1 MEETATT
8 AASSRMDKIL
18 EEIAAYEVKLEDD
31 PTLPSLG
38 TKYLQRVLAQCRG
51 YSNRVTF
58 YHQELSREEKRL
70 KIELKISEMDLEFKT
85 KEMLADDVV
94 VRQQP
99 SIADREALA
108 AMQLR
113 TEHGNVSRLKV
124 EMMDVQETLKLVKF
138 KHSELQRTSQDIRM
152 QRMLVK
158 DDFDARMSGGE
169 GYVKPQSGQDR
180 AVGGGMPAPVPRDPI
195 DPRDLL
201 DASKRPDDMP
211 EPIDAAHASMI
222 ADFFGSRTGSDHA
235 VSAPEARPEPV
246 SPEKNTDLAPEQ
258 TKAVSYDDL
267 LL

>member
-1 MEETATT
+1 MEETA
-8 AASSRMDKIL
+8 AQAISSRMDKIL

-38 TKYLQRVLAQCRG
+38 TKYLQRVLSQCRG

-70 KIELKISEMDLEFKT
+70 KIELKIAEMDLEFKT
-85 KEMLADDVV
+85 KEMLADDVT

-108 AMQLR
+108 AMQLKA
-113 TEHGNVSRLKV
+113 EHGNVSRLRV

-158 DDFDARMSGGE
+158 DDFEARMSGGE

-180 AVGGGMPAPVPRDPI
+180 TVGGGMPAPVPREPI
-195 DPRDLL
+195 DPKDLL

-211 EPIDAAHASMI
+211 PPIDSAHASMI
-222 ADFFGSRTGSDHA
+222 ADFFGAQSVPGQASI
-235 VSAPEARPEPV
+235 PESEDSKSESVDPSPQS
-246 SPEKNTDLAPEQ
+246 SPEQKI
-258 TKAVSYDDL
+258 VSYDDL
-267 LL
+267 LS